1 MRHRQQR
8 VARRL
13 RLLQQLH
20 RGVTT
25 YQSNVVECH
34 PCAEGDFRPIRRSRH
49 VGDRQW
55 HPVCIGRVRRICE
68 NVEFRP
74 RYIFTEI
81 PAVKR
86 QGRERGQDSEATL
99 HQVSPIWSVRVPSAV
114 RLAQHPDGRNA
125 DKPSTTT
132 DGPPVQDA
140 ATDRRSTTSAPLEQ
154 DAQDVLGRKERQA
167 FFYNKKTKPLE
178 PIAPGETIRL
188 RLPGQQTWSAGTCL
202 RTSGPRSYKVEVD
215 GVVYRRNRRQL
226 IRTSEPEPSA
236 PATLEPEPESNLEK
250 APTVPVPVS
259 QQAAEPTPQAEAMK
273 LPVEAPRR
281 SERVRKQPAWM
292 KDYSTCN

>member
-86 QGRERGQDSEATL
+86 QGRERGQDSEQLFTKCRQSGQSELQALLDWRNTPTEGL
-99 HQVSPIWSVRVPSAV
+99 QTSPAR
-114 RLAQHPDGRNA
+114 
-125 DKPSTTT
+125 
-132 DGPPVQDA
+132 
-140 ATDRRSTTSAPLEQ
+140 
-154 DAQDVLGRKERQA
+154 
-167 FFYNKKTKPLE
+167 
-178 PIAPGETIRL
+178 
-188 RLPGQQTWSAGTCL
+188 
-202 RTSGPRSYKVEVD
+202 
-215 GVVYRRNRRQL
+215 
-226 IRTSEPEPSA
+226 
-236 PATLEPEPESNLEK
+236 
-250 APTVPVPVS
+250 
-259 QQAAEPTPQAEAMK
+259 
-273 LPVEAPRR
+273 
-281 SERVRKQPAWM
+281 
-292 KDYSTCN
+292 

>member
-1 MRHRQQR
+1 MG
-8 VARRL
+8 RRCKTL
-13 RLLQQLH
+13 LPIAGQLLQ
-20 RGVTT
+20 
-25 YQSNVVECH
+25 
-34 PCAEGDFRPIRRSRH
+34 
-49 VGDRQW
+49 
-55 HPVCIGRVRRICE
+55 
-68 NVEFRP
+68 P
-74 RYIFTEI
+74 RY
-81 PAVKR
+81 
-86 QGRERGQDSEATL
+86 
-99 HQVSPIWSVRVPSAV
+99 
-114 RLAQHPDGRNA
+114 
-125 DKPSTTT
+125 ST
-132 DGPPVQDA
+132 
-140 ATDRRSTTSAPLEQ
+140 EQ

-178 PIAPGETIRL
+178 PIAPGETICL
-188 RLPGQQTWSAGTCL
+188 PLPGQQTWSAGTCL

-273 LPVEAPRR
+273 LPVEAPRS

>member
-1 MRHRQQR
+1 MTDYGTQFASAEFAVFARTWSFDHVTSSPRYPQSNGKAENAVKTVKQLFTKCRQSGQSEFQALLDWRNTPTEGMQTSPAQR
-8 VARRL
+8 LMGRRCKTL
-13 RLLQQLH
+13 LPIAGQLLQ
-20 RGVTT
+20 
-25 YQSNVVECH
+25 
-34 PCAEGDFRPIRRSRH
+34 
-49 VGDRQW
+49 
-55 HPVCIGRVRRICE
+55 
-68 NVEFRP
+68 P
-74 RYIFTEI
+74 RY
-81 PAVKR
+81 
-86 QGRERGQDSEATL
+86 
-99 HQVSPIWSVRVPSAV
+99 
-114 RLAQHPDGRNA
+114 
-125 DKPSTTT
+125 ST
-132 DGPPVQDA
+132 
-140 ATDRRSTTSAPLEQ
+140 EQ

-188 RLPGQQTWSAGTCL
+188 RLPGQQTWSAGTCH

-273 LPVEAPRR
+273 LPVGAPRR